1 MPQAKTVLVT
11 GASGFIA
18 KHICLKLLDAGYDVR
33 GSLRS
38 LARSR
43 EVVDAVAPHLT
54 YDGDLDRRLTFVA
67 LDLGNDAGWD
77 EAMEGVDVLMH
88 TASPFPLEQPK
99 NQDEIIRPAVDG
111 TLRALKAAHKA
122 GIGRVVLTSSVVA
135 VAGGPLDPGRTQYD
149 ESDWT
154 DPNDPAATPYVKS
167 KTLAER
173 AAWDFVRDSAPEM
186 ALTVINPGF
195 VLGPPLDEH
204 FGTSMRV
211 VQRVLRSQDPALP
224 NFGFATVDV
233 RDIAAMHVQA
243 LSTPDSVDKRLIGVS
258 RFYWF
263 VDMAKTLA
271 AAYPDRKITTRR
283 APNWLVR
290 ILALFDK
297 PIRTILPNLDR
308 RQDISNAQA
317 KQVLGSDFIDV
328 EDSIRASADFLVS
341 NNLVR

>member
-43 EVVDAVAPHLT
+43 EVVDAVAPYLT
-54 YDGDLDRRLTFVA
+54 HDGDLDRRLTFVA

-135 VAGGPLDPGRTQYD
+135 VAGGPLASGRTQYD

-204 FGTSMRV
+204 FGTSMQV

-243 LSTPDSVDKRLIGVS
+243 LSTPDSVGKRLIGVS

-271 AAYPDRKITTRR
+271 AAYPERKITTRR

-308 RQDISNAQA
+308 RQDMSNAQA